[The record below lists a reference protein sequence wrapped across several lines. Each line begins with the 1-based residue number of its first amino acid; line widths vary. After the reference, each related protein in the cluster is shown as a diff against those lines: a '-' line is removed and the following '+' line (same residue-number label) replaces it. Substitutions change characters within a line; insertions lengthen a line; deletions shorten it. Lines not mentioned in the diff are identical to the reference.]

1 MPKNWMRHS
10 VRVYLY
16 QETVHSRNGQVHVY
30 VQHSYSVCLLQSAVY
45 KCQTLHI
52 TSLFPHSLT
61 TSRSHSS
68 VFHRSRLDLKSLN
81 GYGYVDDVMA
91 VGRLLQNHVA

>member
-1 MPKNWMRHS
+1 MYLFSIPTL
-10 VRVYLY
+10 RVYF
-16 QETVHSRNGQVHVY
+16 GQL
-30 VQHSYSVCLLQSAVY
+30 STSVKL
-45 KCQTLHI
+45 LHI

-68 VFHRSRLDLKSLN
+68 VFHRSGLDLKSLN